1 MTNKFVTFTNI
12 YFLKIVDESIEF
24 DKQSDE
30 ESIFLEMFNSV

>member
-1 MTNKFVTFTNI
+1 MANKFVVFTNI
-12 YFLKIVDESIEF
+12 NFLKIVDESMEF